1 MLIMTNG
8 DNTITNQSPSEISR
22 IQDHRW
28 PSSLYRDPVQFWSLV
43 ILSTAVYG
51 IVPLGETGRA
61 INLSLFDFIVV
72 LLFAIALRDR
82 AVRLDR
88 FVGLATLGAVAL
100 ILIHSAIFLLSEES
114 IELAGLARE
123 TMKSAAYF
131 VEVLLLSM
139 LVKAGG
145 SRLPNFRV
153 LGLLFALLTFQALAL
168 HFRELYAPGSW
179 FLPRN
184 QHLATLS
191 GIVVLAAVIYAVGN
205 MPRRYLI
212 SGLVTLISVAFILL
226 NKTYLSVAV
235 AILALLPYLKSTNRG
250 QPDARIVSFLA
261 FVLFVVFAM
270 LFGSGDALRDIPL
283 LDRLDTIFESLGFRF
298 QLWGVAGNAAVGSFP
313 IGIGLGQFASYL
325 TAEPTLDSQALRFV
339 HNTPLALVVEMGLA
353 GIIVGGLVVALI
365 VRATRGLPI
374 TVSIAIWVYLGLPML
389 LHDALGLRMAVLVL
403 ATGLAGALRW
413 DRRR

>member
-1 MLIMTNG
+1 MLAMTNG
-8 DNTITNQSPSEISR
+8 DNTITNQSPSELSQ

-28 PSSLYRDPVQFWSLV
+28 PSSLYRDPAQFWPLL

-51 IVPLGETGRA
+51 IIPLGETGRA

-88 FVGLATLGAVAL
+88 FVTSATLGAVA
-100 ILIHSAIFLLSEES
+100 IIFVHSTIFLLSEKS
-114 IELAGLARE
+114 IEIAGLARE
-123 TMKSAAYF
+123 TIKSVAYF
-131 VEVLLLSM
+131 IEILLLSI

-145 SRLPNFRV
+145 SRLPKFQV

-184 QHLATLS
+184 QHMATLS

-212 SGLVTLISVAFILL
+212 AGLITLISVAFMLL
-226 NKTYLSVAV
+226 NKTYLSVSM
-235 AILALLPYLKSTNRG
+235 AILALLPYLNSTNRV
-250 QPDARIVSFLA
+250 QLNAKIVSFLA
-261 FVLFVVFAM
+261 IILFVVFAM
-270 LFGSGDALRDIPL
+270 LFESGNALRSLPL
-283 LDRLDTIFESLGFRF
+283 LDRLDTISDSLGFRF
-298 QLWGVAGNAAVGSFP
+298 QLWDAAGNAAVGSFP

-325 TAEPTLDSQALRFV
+325 TTELTLGSQALRFV
-339 HNTPLALVVEMGLA
+339 HNTPLALVAEMGFA
-353 GIIVGGLVVALI
+353 GVVVGGVVVAL
-365 VRATRGLPI
+365 VLRATRGLPVA
-374 TVSIAIWVYLGLPML
+374 VSIAIWIYLGLPML

-403 ATGLAGALRW
+403 AAGLAGALRW
-413 DRRR
+413 DQR

>member
-1 MLIMTNG
+1 MLTMTNG
-8 DNTITNQSPSEISR
+8 DNTITSQSPSEISQ

-28 PSSLYRDPVQFWSLV
+28 PSSLYRDPAQFWPLV

-88 FVGLATLGAVAL
+88 FVASATLGAISL
-100 ILIHSAIFLLSEES
+100 ILIHTAIFLLSDKSTEF
-114 IELAGLARE
+114 AGLARE

-131 VEVLLLSM
+131 VEILLLSM

-145 SRLPNFRV
+145 SRLPKFRV
-153 LGLLFALLTFQALAL
+153 LGWLLALLTLQALAL

-191 GIVVLAAVIYAVGN
+191 GIVVLTAVLYAVGN

-212 SGLVTLISVAFILL
+212 VGLITLISVAFILL
-226 NKTYLSVAV
+226 NKTYLSVAM
-235 AILALLPYLKSTNRG
+235 AILVLLPYLNSTNRV
-250 QPDARIVSFLA
+250 QLNARIMSFLA
-261 FVLFVVFAM
+261 IVLFVVFAM
-270 LFGSGDALRDIPL
+270 MFGSGDALRNVPL
-283 LDRLDTIFESLGFRF
+283 LDRLDTISDSLGFRF
-298 QLWGVAGNAAVGSFP
+298 QLWAVAGNAAVDSFP

-325 TAEPTLDSQALRFV
+325 TTDLTLGSQAIRFV
-339 HNTPLALVVEMGLA
+339 HNTPLALVAEMGLA
-353 GIIVGGLVVALI
+353 GIVVGGVVVALI
-365 VRATRGLPI
+365 HRATRGLPM
-374 TVSIAIWVYLGLPML
+374 TVSIALWVYLGLPML

-403 ATGLAGALRW
+403 AAGLAGALRW
-413 DRRR
+413 EQR